1 MTKQYL
7 YIFSRILL
15 FLLLLAL
22 FTAACSG
29 GTEIDSGTLTPTP
42 TETPIATIT
51 PSGGVFLD
59 NGSGNTDSQP
69 VDPQEEEE
77 EVEEEEEEEAEVVQ
91 SYRVK
96 GESNNVSFVGLICS
110 LERTFYIDATFPG
123 GSGRTVFTP
132 IHLLEGETASS
143 GGGEG
148 CTQSGS
154 GRYVI
159 AMGEDGYGT
168 ITWSEDS
175 TLTCPDMNNK
185 RSVTFQV
192 ALIPA
197 PELICP

>member
-15 FLLLLAL
+15 VSLLAAL
-22 FTAACSG
+22 STTACSG
-29 GTEIDSGTLTPTP
+29 GKEIDFGTPTPTP
-42 TETPIATIT
+42 TETPIATLT
-51 PSGGVFLD
+51 PSGGVFLN
-59 NGSGNTDSQP
+59 NGSGNTDNP
-69 VDPQEEEE
+69 VTDPQGEEV
-77 EVEEEEEEEAEVVQ
+77 EVEEEEEEEEEEVVQ

-110 LERTFYIDATFPG
+110 LEKSFYIDATFPG

-175 TLTCPDMNNK
+175 T
-185 RSVTFQV
+185 FY
-192 ALIPA
+192 
-197 PELICP
+197 